1 MEHRG
6 SEPIHVNGVRY
17 GGANVKVE
25 MILSSEDDGIA
36 CGRPFCR
43 GAPTHVEVA
52 NYCYRAGGTLGF
64 EKR

>member
-1 MEHRG
+1 
-6 SEPIHVNGVRY
+6 VRY